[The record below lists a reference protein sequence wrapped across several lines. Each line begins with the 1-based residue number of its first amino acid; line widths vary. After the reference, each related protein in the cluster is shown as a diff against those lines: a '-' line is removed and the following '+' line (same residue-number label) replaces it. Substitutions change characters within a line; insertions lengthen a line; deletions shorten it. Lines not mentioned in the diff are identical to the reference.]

1 MYMQSE
7 LLFPHR
13 GVADLK
19 GLRDKEWDVLVER
32 VASLPETDIDSLAF
46 LLLIVHTCDCANCD
60 MGSYRDSLGCRA
72 CAQRFIASDHS
83 INGQLMGQF
92 EEARA
97 EILAYLASTDSKD
110 SEAPS

>member
-46 LLLIVHTCDCANCD
+46 LLLIVRTCDCANCD
-60 MGSYRDSLGCRA
+60 MGSYKDSC
-72 CAQRFIASDHS
+72 FIASDHS

-97 EILAYLASTDSKD
+97 EILAYLASTDSED